1 MNNGLDKFSRRR
13 GISLAEV
20 LAAMVIG
27 SMVLIALLGIHRR
40 AERASAAVNRKL
52 DSSRLPG
59 EILQR
64 IAEDIDKLISP
75 GSETKITIASAIQ
88 HGYQGAK
95 MTILRTIKDSKNKD
109 VVLDEII
116 WQSYYDIESD
126 MDGLVLYRG
135 HSGIS
140 LEDSLLDNQ
149 RAAWEESYPMVPI
162 CSVMMFFEMVVPSG
176 ENLLDKWTS
185 NTLPKGIRV
194 SISFT
199 EPMKNAA
206 GEIEMLDEYKT
217 TRTIAVDRT
226 RSIAFDLISEKGP
239 KGKSKSSKDAQSS
252 KDALSKDAQSKD
264 ALSKDAQSG
273 KDGLSKDR
281 QGTGS
286 EKTEAK

>member
-1 MNNGLDKFSRRR
+1 MNNGLDKFSRHR
-13 GISLAEV
+13 GISLAEI
-20 LAAMVIG
+20 LAALIIG
-27 SMVLIALLGIHRR
+27 SMVLVAMLGIHRR

-75 GSETKITIASAIQ
+75 GSETKITIEPGIQ

-126 MDGLVLYRG
+126 MDGLVLYRA

-140 LEDSLLDNQ
+140 LEDTVLDKE
-149 RAAWEESYPMVPI
+149 REDWEKGYPMVPI
-162 CSVMMFFEMVVPSG
+162 CSGIMFFEIGVPSG
-176 ENLLDKWTS
+176 ENFLDKWTS
-185 NTLPKGIRV
+185 DKLPKGIRV

-199 EPMKNAA
+199 KPIQNAD

-217 TRTIAVDRT
+217 TRTVAVDRT
-226 RSIAFDLISEKGP
+226 RSITFDLMSEKGG
-239 KGKSKSSKDAQSS
+239 KGKGK
-252 KDALSKDAQSKD
+252 LSKDGRSSSSRDGQSKD
-264 ALSKDAQSG
+264 K
-273 KDGLSKDR
+273 
-281 QGTGS
+281 QGIGR
-286 EKTEAK
+286 EKTEVR

>member
-1 MNNGLDKFSRRR
+1 MIRKTRVLTGNNMNNGLDKFSRHR
-13 GISLAEV
+13 GISLAEI
-20 LAAMVIG
+20 LASLIIG
-27 SMVLIALLGIHRR
+27 SMVLVAMLGIHRR

-75 GSETKITIASAIQ
+75 GSETKITIESAIQ

-126 MDGLVLYRG
+126 MDGLVLYRA

-140 LEDSLLDNQ
+140 LEDTVLDKE
-149 RAAWEESYPMVPI
+149 RADWEKGYPMVPI
-162 CSVMMFFEMVVPSG
+162 CSGVTFFEIVVPSG
-176 ENLLDKWTS
+176 EKLLERWTS
-185 NTLPKGIRV
+185 STLPKGVIV

-199 EPMKNAA
+199 EPMETSD
-206 GEIEMLDEYKT
+206 GESEIPDEYKT

-226 RSIAFDLISEKGP
+226 REIKFKLALDEAGE
-239 KGKSKSSKDAQSS
+239 GKSV
-252 KDALSKDAQSKD
+252 
-264 ALSKDAQSG
+264 G
-273 KDGLSKDR
+273 K
-281 QGTGS
+281 
-286 EKTEAK
+286 